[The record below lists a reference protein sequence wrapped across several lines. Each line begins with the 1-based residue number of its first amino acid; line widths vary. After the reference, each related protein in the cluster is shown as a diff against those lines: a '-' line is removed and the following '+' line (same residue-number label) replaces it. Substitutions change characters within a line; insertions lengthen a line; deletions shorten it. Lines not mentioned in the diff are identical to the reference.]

1 MSFKLKIRQICEK
14 LLSNE
19 MTVDNAGH
27 YTGYDLKYILER
39 YEDYLKLS
47 AGSNDGKW
55 NLRDGKSVEE
65 INESMRKFYQSRLD
79 QELEQED
86 YIIGFLDGTQCF
98 NCGQYLKYVL
108 TNNKL
113 QLRNYLDYDSNKFV
127 NHPANYV
134 CPFNKPEIFKG
145 KINVSDKLYFVN
157 FINEIL
163 DAPEGEEYDNKYSLN
178 TIAGR
183 YAIGRYKLE
192 HNVAYSQTGASIGI
206 YLNKEKTSI
215 IVGHDCHPAE
225 YGSYESDEEYYEAI
239 SKPVYAGH
247 EKVGEISLQ
256 VWRFEA
262 TDLTTIN
269 KNKAVIPKD
278 YCELDVPHGTWLFEN
293 YSEINPK
300 SVLAI
305 ENEFDCVSKFTFLD

>member
-1 MSFKLKIRQICEK
+1 MLKIRQICEK
-14 LLSNE
+14 LRSNE

-55 NLRDGKSVEE
+55 NFRDGKSVEE
-65 INESMRKFYQSRLD
+65 INEGMRKFYESRLD
-79 QELEQED
+79 QELGQED
-86 YIIGFLDGTQCF
+86 HIIGFLDGTQCI

-108 TNNKL
+108 TDNKL
-113 QLRNYLDYDSNKFV
+113 QLRNYLDYDLNEFL
-127 NHPANYV
+127 NHPANYF

-163 DAPEGEEYDNKYSLN
+163 DAPEGEKYDNKYSLN

-192 HNVAYSQTGASIGI
+192 HNVAYSQISLGSVGI
-206 YLNKEKTSI
+206 YLNKDKTSI
-215 IVGHDCHPAE
+215 IVGHGCHPAE
-225 YGSYESDEEYYEAI
+225 YASYESDEAYSAAI
-239 SKPVYAGH
+239 SKPVYSGY

-269 KNKAVIPKD
+269 KNKAVIPED

-293 YSEINPK
+293 YSEINRVSK
-300 SVLAI
+300 KD
-305 ENEFDCVSKFTFLD
+305 EFDFVSKFTLVD